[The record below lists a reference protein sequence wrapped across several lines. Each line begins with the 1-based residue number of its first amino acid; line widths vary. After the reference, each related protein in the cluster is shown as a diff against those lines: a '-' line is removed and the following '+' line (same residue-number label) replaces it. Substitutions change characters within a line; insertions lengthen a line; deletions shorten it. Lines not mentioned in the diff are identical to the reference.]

1 MICESNDETNVLH
14 KLLLTDRQVS
24 GLRKAFVSC
33 SSTNVEFSKTQL
45 PRMMQSGGVISDISI
60 FGNILLSVAEK
71 GTIIAR
77 SFGEDFLDMQIDKFN
92 KEYITGAGIT
102 LTNNE
107 IKDIVKVIKSLED
120 KWILLKGTTR

>member
-1 MICESNDETNVLH
+1 MNCESNDETNVLH

-24 GLRKAFVSC
+24 GLRKAFISG
-33 SSTNVEFSKTQL
+33 SSANVEFSKTHL
-45 PRMMQSGGVISDISI
+45 PRMMQSGGVISDIPISE
-60 FGNILLSVAEK
+60 NILLSVAEK

-77 SFGEDFLDMQIDKFN
+77 NFGEDFLDMQIDKFN

-107 IKDIVKVIKSLED
+107 IKDIVKVTKSLED
-120 KWILLKGTTR
+120 K

>member
-33 SSTNVEFSKTQL
+33 SSANVEFSKTQL